1 MHYQTIVK
9 SVFAVPVKEILE
21 LAQNDF
27 KRLPVWFKKH
37 YQAGNVF
44 IGSNKLIYENDHYR
58 DEAGLDDYLIRDEAN
73 QLCSMPANKFI
84 EMYEDPF
91 AKKK

>member
-1 MHYQTIVK
+1 MRYQTIVK

-21 LAQNDF
+21 LAGNDF

-44 IGSNKLIYENDHYR
+44 IGANKLIYEDAHYR
-58 DEAGLDDYLIRDEAN
+58 HEAGLDDYLIRDEEN
-73 QLCSMPANKFI
+73 QLSSMPAEKFI
-84 EMYEDPF
+84 EMYQDPF
-91 AKKK
+91 AKEK